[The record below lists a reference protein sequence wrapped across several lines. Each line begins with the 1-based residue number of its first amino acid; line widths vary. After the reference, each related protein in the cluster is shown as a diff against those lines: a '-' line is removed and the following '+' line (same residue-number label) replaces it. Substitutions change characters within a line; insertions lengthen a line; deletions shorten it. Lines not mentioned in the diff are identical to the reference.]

1 MSPFVKSGLTL
12 VAVIAAVG
20 MVFTAR
26 FAWVQGRF
34 ASVAPTAPPICRAV
48 AEGLKDPADLAAD
61 AAHNALFVAAMNRQ
75 SPQLYS
81 DSQDGLYLLKLND
94 PAAAPVKLAG
104 TPKDFHPYAIS
115 LYRGEDGAQTLLVAD
130 RRSNGRHF
138 IETYD
143 VTFDGDTPKLVSH
156 TAIQSGL
163 LVSPNGLAAATPDH
177 FYVSNERVSRSGPAR
192 FAEDYLL
199 WPHADVLAYN
209 GQGFRI
215 AAQRLAGP
223 AGLLVRDAILYVAV
237 SNSRKIQAFS
247 QDMMG
252 YLEPLGELSL
262 PARPSSLSVDEHGN
276 LIVAGQTRPGS
287 SQVFRVI
294 LDAQGV
300 PQDYQVIF
308 SDDGGVLKGASAA
321 VIAGG
326 QLFIGSSSDSKVLAC
341 ALK

>member
-1 MSPFVKSGLTL
+1 MSPFAKSGLTL
-12 VAVIAAVG
+12 LAVLAAVST
-20 MVFTAR
+20 VFALR
-26 FAWVQGRF
+26 FAWIQGHF
-34 ASVAPTAPPICRAV
+34 TSVAPTAPPICRAV
-48 AEGLKDPADLAAD
+48 AQGIKDPADLAAD
-61 AAHNALFVAAMNRQ
+61 SAHNALFVAATNRQ
-75 SPQLYS
+75 AAQPYS

-94 PAAAPVKLAG
+94 PGAAPVKLSG

-130 RRSNGRHF
+130 RRNNGRHF

-143 VTFDGDTPKLVSH
+143 VTFDGDAPKLVAHS
-156 TAIQSGL
+156 AIQSGL
-163 LVSPNGLAAATPDH
+163 LVSPNGLAAASPDH
-177 FYVSNERVSRSGPAR
+177 FYVSNERVSRSELAR

-199 WPHADVLAYN
+199 WPHSDLLAYN

-215 AAQRLAGP
+215 ATQRLTAP
-223 AGLLVRDAILYVAV
+223 AGLLVRYATLYVAV
-237 SNSRKIQAFS
+237 SNSRKIQAFT

-294 LDAQGV
+294 LDAQGA
-300 PQDYQVIF
+300 PLSYQTIF

-326 QLFIGSSSDSKVLAC
+326 QLFIGASSDSKVLAC